1 MMGLNATLMWVC
13 AALALAACDQRPA
26 EAPSAERRPAVQ
38 AAGPSA
44 EVARLAADRVALD
57 EAHAR
62 CKARAADAT
71 PELCAAAA
79 EATRRRFSGS
89 ASVYVPAPAAPNLGG
104 AKR

>member
-1 MMGLNATLMWVC
+1 MWVL
-13 AALALAACDQRPA
+13 AALALTACDRRPS
-26 EAPSAERRPAVQ
+26 EAPNAETSSAAQ
-38 AAGPSA
+38 AAGPSVD
-44 EVARLAADRVALD
+44 VAHLAADRVALD
-57 EAHAR
+57 LAHAR

-89 ASVYVPAPAAPNLGG
+89 ASVYVPAPATPNLGD

>member
-1 MMGLNATLMWVC
+1 MPVSTKLLWLA

-26 EAPSAERRPAVQ
+26 ATPGAEMRAPAHV
-38 AAGPSA
+38 AAPTVD
-44 EVARLAADRVALD
+44 VARLAVDRAALD
-57 EAHAR
+57 DAHAR

-89 ASVYVPAPAAPNLGG
+89 ARPYAPAPVDPFPAEP
-104 AKR
+104 R

>member
-1 MMGLNATLMWVC
+1 MAVNARLIWVC
-13 AALALAACDQRPA
+13 AALALAGCDQRPA
-26 EAPSAERRPAVQ
+26 ETPVSEARPAAQIV
-38 AAGPSA
+38 GSSA
-44 EVARLAADRVALD
+44 DVARLAADRAALD
-57 EAHAR
+57 DAHAR

-89 ASVYVPAPAAPNLGG
+89 ASVYVPAPAAPNLGD